1 MHQNLSANDCFSY
14 HGETENKSQQKM
26 DVLFIVEITI
36 KTGNTAAAAAAQQQ
50 QHNIITTETS
60 TSTIATKI
68 SKDGV
73 DGGRNCDVITFRTI

>member
-1 MHQNLSANDCFSY
+1 MHQNLSANDSFSY
-14 HGETENKSQQKM
+14 RGETENKSQQKM
-26 DVLFIVEITI
+26 DILFIVEITI
-36 KTGNTAAAAAAQQQ
+36 KTGNTAAAAQQ